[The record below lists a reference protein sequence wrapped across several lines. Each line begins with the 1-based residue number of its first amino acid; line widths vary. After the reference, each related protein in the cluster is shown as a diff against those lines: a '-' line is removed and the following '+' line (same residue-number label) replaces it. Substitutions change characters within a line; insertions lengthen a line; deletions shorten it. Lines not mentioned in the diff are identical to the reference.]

1 MDGQRASHAI
11 TILERVV
18 TMIPRGAVLQ
28 GSEAVGIRF
37 TRSNG
42 ALCNAIDSIH
52 FKAVELA
59 DAVPMNCGAV
69 EAQVVLDGDLYKVY
83 VTTI

>member
-1 MDGQRASHAI
+1 MKGQRPSHAI

-28 GSEAVGIRF
+28 SSEAVSIRF
-37 TRSNG
+37 TRSNR

-59 DAVPMNCGAV
+59 DSVPMNSGAI
-69 EAQVVLDGDLYKVY
+69 EAQVVLDSDLYRG
-83 VTTI
+83 